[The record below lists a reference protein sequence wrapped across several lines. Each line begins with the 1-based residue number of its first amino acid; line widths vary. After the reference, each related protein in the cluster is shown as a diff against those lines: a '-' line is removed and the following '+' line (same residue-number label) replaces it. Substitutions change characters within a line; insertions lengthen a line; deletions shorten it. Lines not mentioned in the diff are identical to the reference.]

1 MTSNTEQYISERKS
15 STESIIS
22 VYCRKN
28 HGYNEL
34 CKECRELRDYAFGRI
49 DDCRNN
55 NHRTRCKGC
64 PTHCY
69 SSEMDRRM
77 SEVLDSCKLTMILHP
92 GRYHRIYL

>member
-28 HGYNEL
+28 HSGTAL
-34 CKECRELRDYAFGRI
+34 CEDCRELRDYAFGRI
-49 DDCRNN
+49 DGCRNN
-55 NHRTRCKGC
+55 DCRTRCKGC

-69 SSEMDRRM
+69 NSEMDRRM
-77 SEVLDSCKLTMILHP
+77 NAVLDSCKLTMILHP
-92 GRYHRIYL
+92 GRYRRIYL